1 LNRFRFPILMKVDK
15 DLIEWGLFIQMKMEP
30 ELQTSTG
37 SIRTGGNR
45 GLLPALY
52 QTVWRWHF
60 YAGIIFAPFLILL
73 AFSGSM
79 YLFKP
84 QIEGYLYKDLLTVRE
99 VGASRLS
106 PDQLSAAVKQ
116 QHPGLS
122 IQSITLPDDA
132 KSTVTFSVMNEGA
145 QAVLYA
151 DPYDGKVYGMM
162 DAEKTFSSFFKKMHS
177 QLLLSGTLPNR
188 LVEMAACWGI
198 VLTVT
203 GLYLWWPRGR
213 FSIWGTVLPRLGKRG
228 SRPFWRDLHAVPAF
242 WLSLF
247 ILILIATGLP
257 WSGVLG
263 GQIDR
268 AANATNTNTPPYA
281 YLFSGQ
287 LESIT
292 VAKDIADNIPWA
304 AENTPVPNSISG
316 GYVRLSMN
324 EIAAIAERQHVLK
337 PYTITMPRGDSG
349 VYSVSTD
356 HVKPGKEV
364 TLHVDPYSG
373 AVLTDV
379 RYQDFGVMAKLITL
393 GIAFHE
399 GRLFGLANQ
408 IIGLVTC
415 LGLVLIS
422 AGSYVMW
429 RKRKPSG
436 TLGAPRKPK
445 DKRVMIGVLAI
456 MAVLGILM
464 PLVGLSILA
473 ILIVDLVLISRIPAL
488 RRWLSS

>member
-1 LNRFRFPILMKVDK
+1 
-15 DLIEWGLFIQMKMEP
+15 MEP

-162 DAEKTFSSFFKKMHS
+162 NAEKTFSSFFKKMHS

-287 LESIT
+287 PESIT
-292 VAKDIADNIPWA
+292 VAK
-304 AENTPVPNSISG
+304 EMGYSPN
-316 GYVRLSMN
+316 N
-324 EIAAIAERQHVLK
+324 HV
-337 PYTITMPRGDSG
+337 I
-349 VYSVSTD
+349 
-356 HVKPGKEV
+356 V
-364 TLHVDPYSG
+364 TRRTHL
-373 AVLTDV
+373 L
-379 RYQDFGVMAKLITL
+379 QNKLIESL
-393 GIAFHE
+393 FVENGLICSLPECMQRNKSE
-399 GRLFGLANQ
+399 GDRRPD
-408 IIGLVTC
+408 
-415 LGLVLIS
+415 S
-422 AGSYVMW
+422 AGFH
-429 RKRKPSG
+429 G
-436 TLGAPRKPK
+436 FG
-445 DKRVMIGVLAI
+445 DRV
-456 MAVLGILM
+456 
-464 PLVGLSILA
+464 
-473 ILIVDLVLISRIPAL
+473 
-488 RRWLSS
+488 SSAWQPCFV

>member
-1 LNRFRFPILMKVDK
+1 QVFRVLDKLDGSWKDVQRVHAPFGLMKMVCRRRG
-15 DLIEWGLFIQMKMEP
+15 IPIFTFINKLDREGQSP
-30 ELQTSTG
+30 FDSD
-37 SIRTGGNR
+37 GG
-45 GLLPALY
+45 
-52 QTVWRWHF
+52 
-60 YAGIIFAPFLILL
+60 AGAGARHPF
-73 AFSGSM
+73 
-79 YLFKP
+79 
-84 QIEGYLYKDLLTVRE
+84 V
-99 VGASRLS
+99 
-106 PDQLSAAVKQ
+106 
-116 QHPGLS
+116 
-122 IQSITLPDDA
+122 
-132 KSTVTFSVMNEGA
+132 
-145 QAVLYA
+145 
-151 DPYDGKVYGMM
+151 
-162 DAEKTFSSFFKKMHS
+162 
-177 QLLLSGTLPNR
+177 
-188 LVEMAACWGI
+188 
-198 VLTVT
+198 
-203 GLYLWWPRGR
+203 
-213 FSIWGTVLPRLGKRG
+213 
-228 SRPFWRDLHAVPAF
+228 
-242 WLSLF
+242 
-247 ILILIATGLP
+247 LIATGLP

-287 LESIT
+287 PESIT